1 MMKTGK
7 REDLGHFKLLTASQ
21 IGSSVILSIYWQLC
35 SVIFCYVYIFSCV
48 CCFLCVVFFSACLL
62 LFILFCVNQ
71 NDKL

>member
-35 SVIFCYVYIFSCV
+35 SVIFCYIYIFRVFVIFV
-48 CCFLCVVFFSACLL
+48 CCFFSACLL
-62 LFILFCVNQ
+62 LFIPFCVN
-71 NDKL
+71 